1 MYINILFIVFIILLF
16 FFISNEKKIDEVI
29 SKKYVKYVL
38 LLCIVYFIYQNY
50 NFGILVL
57 AILIFVLLNTNL
69 KNKVMNNKYLE
80 TFGQYKNF
88 IYETFSSDILD
99 TYDVKPYKPLN
110 IKETEEEIVNVSNNS
125 NINQT
130 EPFKNEVLK
139 LKDLYDNVKMEIE
152 KLRK

>member
-38 LLCIVYFIYQNY
+38 LLCIIYFIYQNY

-69 KNKVMNNKYLE
+69 KNKVINNKYLE

-99 TYDVKPYKPLN
+99 TYDIKPYKAVV
-110 IKETEEEIVNVSNNS
+110 IKDNEEETVKINDNT

-152 KLRK
+152 KLGK

>member
-152 KLRK
+152 KLGK